1 MTIFG
6 ATKITLLPRP
16 KQVISLPGF
25 AVPPP
30 SRRANMRAIKARGNR
45 TTEARLRALLVRAG
59 IRGWKLQALTF
70 AGTPDFL
77 FADKKIA
84 VFTHGCFWH
93 GCPRCGHLP
102 RTNSAYWGAKI
113 ARNQMRDRRAQR
125 ALRRR
130 GYMVVAILGMSAQAL
145 ALTMPPTDR
154 RRDVEPTISFSDS
167 ENCISA
173 TYMKAPDWCFRL
185 QFG

>member
-130 GYMVVAILGMSAQAL
+130 GYMVVAIWECQLRRSPSQCLRRIADAMSSQRFRFRIQR
-145 ALTMPPTDR
+145 TVFQPPT
-154 RRDVEPTISFSDS
+154 
-167 ENCISA
+167 
-173 TYMKAPDWCFRL
+173 
-185 QFG
+185 